1 MNKTPHQDIAKEP
14 RHVSCITP
22 TDAEIAAQNRANR
35 APKNLPPP
43 RVCAG
48 CEHFKPAASALSHL
62 GYGWC
67 ALLPDGHSMSA
78 AARCHFSPSKFQPK
92 EA

>member
-1 MNKTPHQDIAKEP
+1 MKEIFTPSPTQEP
-14 RHVSCITP
+14 RHVSRITP
-22 TDAEIAAQNRANR
+22 TDAEIAAQHRANR

-48 CEHFKPAASALSHL
+48 CAHFQPAESALSHL

-67 ALLPDGHSMSA
+67 ALLPAGYSMSA
-78 AARCHFSPSKFQPK
+78 ATRCHFLPSQYQAK
-92 EA
+92 ES

>member
-1 MNKTPHQDIAKEP
+1 MKKPFTPEPHQEP
-14 RHVSCITP
+14 RHVSRITP

-48 CEHFKPAASALSHL
+48 CTHYKPAASALAHL

-78 AARCHFSPSKFQPK
+78 AARCHFSPSKFQSK